1 VEKLVYCVWQERG
14 ASIEPLRERLFAKA
28 APELLARSRGPVTL
42 HVADVPGGFTSDRS
56 GPALGAV
63 ASCWLDSVD
72 QRASLEGPLR
82 EVSPEL
88 TGYLVT
94 ESVPL
99 EYARRDWPDGTRS
112 PGITV
117 MAMFERPAWLEPDEF
132 IRRWHGSHTPKSLEI
147 HPLRRYVRN
156 VVARVLTPG
165 ARPFAGIVPEAFDT
179 LQDFTDPRR
188 LYGGG
193 HEKYGGYEA
202 TLRVMVED
210 QKSFLDL
217 ANVHVTIVSE
227 TILRSAWE

>member
-1 VEKLVYCVWQERG
+1 VEKLVYCVWQEPG
-14 ASIEPLRERLFAKA
+14 APIEPLRERLFADS
-28 APELLARSRGPVTL
+28 APELLARSCGAVTL
-42 HVADVPGGFTSDRS
+42 HVADVPGGFTTDRR

-63 ASCWLDSVD
+63 ASVWLDSVD
-72 QRASLEGPLR
+72 HRAPIEESLRKL
-82 EVSPEL
+82 SPSV

-99 EYARRDWPDGTRS
+99 EYATRDWPDGARS
-112 PGITV
+112 PGVTV
-117 MAMFERPAWLEPDEF
+117 MAMFEQPAWLERDEF
-132 IRRWHGSHTPKSLEI
+132 IRRWHESHTPKSLEI

-165 ARPFAGIVPEAFDT
+165 ARPFAGIVPEAFET
-179 LQDFTDPRR
+179 LEDFTDPRR

-193 HEKYGGYEA
+193 HEKYGGFEA

-217 ANVHVTIVSE
+217 ANVHVTTVSE
-227 TILRSAWE
+227 TLLRSA

>member
-1 VEKLVYCVWQERG
+1 MEKLVYCVWQERG
-14 ASIEPLRERLFAKA
+14 APIEPLRERLFADS

-42 HVADVPGGFTSDRS
+42 HVADVPGGFTTDRS

-63 ASCWLDSVD
+63 ASVWLDSVD
-72 QRASLEGPLR
+72 HRAAIEESLR
-82 EVSPEL
+82 ELSGSV

-99 EYARRDWPDGTRS
+99 EYARRDWPDGARS
-112 PGITV
+112 PGVTV
-117 MAMFERPAWLEPDEF
+117 LAMFEKPAWLEGDEF
-132 IRRWHGSHTPKSLEI
+132 IRRWHESHTPKSLEI

-165 ARPFAGIVPEAFDT
+165 ARPFAGIVPEAFET
-179 LQDFTDPRR
+179 LEDFTDPRR
-188 LYGGG
+188 LYGGA
-193 HEKYGGYEA
+193 HEKYGGFEA
-202 TLRVMVED
+202 TLRVMLED

-227 TILRSAWE
+227 TLLRSS